1 LGAERQHQSLRLKM
15 GIHEGSCL
23 AVTLNAQQ
31 DYFGQTVNIASRVQ
45 ACGLTLDRGDGTG
58 GGERARRACSRPP
71 AEATLRPVAL
81 TGIAARC
88 HLRDILS
95 TAAARRAD

>member
-1 LGAERQHQSLRLKM
+1 M

-45 ACGLTLDRGDGTG
+45 GLAASRSIVVT
-58 GGERARRACSRPP
+58 ESVVEARKPGPC
-71 AEATLRPVAL
+71 LRP
-81 TGIAARC
+81 
-88 HLRDILS
+88 RD
-95 TAAARRAD
+95 